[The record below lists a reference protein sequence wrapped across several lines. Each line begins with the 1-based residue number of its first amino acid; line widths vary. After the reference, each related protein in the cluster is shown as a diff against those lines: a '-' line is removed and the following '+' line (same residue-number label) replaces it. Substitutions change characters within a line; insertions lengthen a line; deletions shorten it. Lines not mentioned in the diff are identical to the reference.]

1 MSLRIYGNRL
11 LRTPQGLTVRP
22 TAGRVREAVFGR
34 WFEQVEGCRWLDL
47 CAGAGTMGAEALARG
62 AESALGIEQSR
73 ATAQIAT
80 ANWQKVAPGRGDIWT
95 VDVRTGLAR
104 LANTGQFDLIY
115 FDPPY
120 QSGLYLPVLEAIDHH
135 GLLAPTGE
143 MAAEHAWDAPPG
155 PPGLGLVC
163 VDRRVYGR
171 TAVSYYR
178 SVTSPIP
185 AAILKDT
192 SDECG

>member
-34 WFEQVEGCRWLDL
+34 WLEVEGCRWLDL

-62 AESALGIEQSR
+62 ARSALGIEQSR
-73 ATAQIAT
+73 ATAQIAA

-104 LANTGQFDLIY
+104 LANTGQFDFIY

-120 QSGLYLPVLEAIDHH
+120 QSGLYLPVLEAIDRH

-143 MAAEHAWDAPPG
+143 MAAEHAWDAPVE
-155 PPGLGLVC
+155 PPRPGLVC
-163 VDRRVYGR
+163 VDQQVYGR
-171 TAVSYYR
+171 TAISYYR
-178 SVTSPIP
+178 SVASTVPV
-185 AAILKDT
+185 AILKDT
-192 SDECG
+192 SDGCG